1 MMQWGNLSVSML
13 DAEYSM
19 VDLAGF
25 VQLSIQ
31 LAVLERNLWVWMS
44 NQLHGA
50 NGTVSDYCMKG
61 SLGLPLIA
69 DKN

>member
-1 MMQWGNLSVSML
+1 
-13 DAEYSM
+13 M
-19 VDLAGF
+19 VDLAGI
-25 VQLSIQ
+25 VEPSINH
-31 LAVLERNLWVWMS
+31 AVLEINLWIWMS
-44 NQLHGA
+44 NQLHRA